1 MLPRRYPISSLIRT
15 HPPPQKARP
24 VPRGLP
30 VGWSRSSRLLGLPVL
45 LRSPCAH
52 MPPPIPR
59 WNRRVRVSLS
69 SPPIAAFPVSKAGR
83 LPHQHFQGL
92 LSVHYSLQPVGSR
105 VTYVT
110 FPSKASAVSSPPR
123 LLRLL
128 PAGAKVAGWVC
139 LPLGDRAF
147 PRRTSRPARA
157 SLMLQ
162 PVGLL
167 NRPRRPLSRGFDPA
181 SYPAKPLVSYQSNRQ
196 FPGWYLP
203 PLVTRAIGAH
213 CKIE

>member
-1 MLPRRYPISSLIRT
+1 MLRRRYPISLLIRAQ
-15 HPPPQKARP
+15 PPPQKARP

-30 VGWSRSSRLLGLPVL
+30 VGWSRSSRFLGLPVL

-105 VTYVT
+105 GHLCDPFHRRLQPFRHLHDCSDCYRLERKL
-110 FPSKASAVSSPPR
+110 PGGSVSHWVIAPFHGALR
-123 LLRLL
+123 GLLRLYSRYG
-128 PAGAKVAGWVC
+128 PPDRSAAR
-139 LPLGDRAF
+139 GDLCHEA
-147 PRRTSRPARA
+147 PTCS
-157 SLMLQ
+157 
-162 PVGLL
+162 
-167 NRPRRPLSRGFDPA
+167 
-181 SYPAKPLVSYQSNRQ
+181 
-196 FPGWYLP
+196 
-203 PLVTRAIGAH
+203 VTRASRSSASGSIDNSPGGTLLH
-213 CKIE
+213 K